1 MEHAVDFKPS
11 LADHDGAQLLV
22 GCGNGR
28 KRLISVDGTLNDFDN
43 LVTLDM
49 NPACDPD
56 YVWDLRHLP
65 YPFKDSQF
73 SEVHAYEVLEHIG
86 AQGDY
91 KTFFAQFDE
100 FWRILKPDGLMFV
113 TVPMWDSVWAWGDPG
128 HTRVINVGTIT
139 FLSRK
144 MYDNVGSSPMS
155 DYRNDFVGDF
165 QVLSIDES
173 TDRFMFVLKALK

>member
-1 MEHAVDFKPS
+1 
-11 LADHDGAQLLV
+11 
-22 GCGNGR
+22 
-28 KRLISVDGTLNDFDN
+28 
-43 LVTLDM
+43 
-49 NPACDPD
+49 
-56 YVWDLRHLP
+56 
-65 YPFKDSQF
+65 
-73 SEVHAYEVLEHIG
+73 VHAYEVLEHIG